1 MTTFMNFRTSS
12 GNLATP
18 ILKTIMVKFCRI
30 SAKGLTLKFKMLS
43 QPWLWEGPLTQTPQN
58 VQHGTHS
65 GWEQSKGLVGRLEGF
80 LRRISIEFS
89 VVLSQNSR
97 ISHMILV
104 VSGIGRQTGRLH
116 WSASILPVH
125 IAPSL
130 PNTQYFSVS
139 QEFWSELIRTTQNY
153 SEQLLF

>member
-1 MTTFMNFRTSS
+1 MTTLMNFRTSS
-12 GNLATP
+12 GNLATQ
-18 ILKTIMVKFCRI
+18 ILKTIMVKFCRL
-30 SAKGLTLKFKMLS
+30 SAEGLTLKFKMLS

-65 GWEQSKGLVGRLEGF
+65 GWEQSHQWSLPVCLPIPDS
-80 LRRISIEFS
+80 RRPA
-89 VVLSQNSR
+89 
-97 ISHMILV
+97 
-104 VSGIGRQTGRLH
+104 VS

-139 QEFWSELIRTTQNY
+139 QEFWSELIRTTQNR
-153 SEQLLF
+153 SEQLRITQNNSYFNNLYYLLNYLY